1 MKKSK
6 YLLILFST
14 FILFNTC
21 ETDFNINADWKDIT
35 IVYGLLN
42 QNDSV
47 HYIKITKAFL
57 GEGNALVMAQN
68 PDYSN
73 YGTSL
78 EVRMEEW
85 TNEVYNKTFILDTT
99 TITNKEPGTFYYPNQ
114 IVYKFNDILNED
126 CEYKL
131 IIKNILTNKIIT
143 SNTNLVHNFSI
154 EQPYYNPVN
163 PLIGFTSTL
172 PMTVK
177 WNSAKNGRRYQLLI
191 RFHYTEINNYTSDST
206 ELYVDWLIGTEKS
219 SKLDGG
225 EKMSTEIV
233 GEGFFEILQ
242 DEIPLNSDV
251 TRKAGM
257 VDFIFT
263 VAGDD
268 LNTYMEVNEPSNSI
282 VQERPEYTNINNGI
296 GIFSCR
302 YEVIRSFYLSANS
315 REELKNG
322 EHTCNLGFD

>member
-1 MKKSK
+1 MKKNK
-6 YLLILFST
+6 HLLILFFI

-21 ETDFNINADWKDIT
+21 ETDFDINADWKDIT
-35 IVYGLLN
+35 VVYGLLN

-47 HYIKITKAFL
+47 HYVKITKAFL
-57 GEGNALVMAQN
+57 GESNALVMAQN

-78 EVRMEEW
+78 EVRVEEW
-85 TNEVYNKTFILDTT
+85 ENQVYNRTFSLDTT

-114 IVYKFNDILNED
+114 IVYKFNGNLNED

-131 IIKNILTNKIIT
+131 TIKNTLTNKIIT

-154 EQPYYNPVN
+154 EQPYYNPAN
-163 PLIGFTSTL
+163 PVIGFTGTL
-172 PMTVK
+172 PKPIK
-177 WNSAKNGRRYQLLI
+177 WNSAPNGRRYQLLI
-191 RFHYTEINNYTSDST
+191 RFHYTETNTNTSNST

-225 EKMSTEIV
+225 EEMSTEIINK
-233 GEGFFEILQ
+233 GFFETLHNK
-242 DEIPLNSDV
+242 IPVNYDV
-251 TRKAGM
+251 TRIAGM

-302 YEVIRSFYLSANS
+302 YEVIRSFYLNANS
-315 REELKNG
+315 REELRNG
-322 EHTCNLGFD
+322 EYTCNLMFD